1 MKTEFER
8 ISEIMYTL
16 LEHQPA
22 IDVPYEKIN
31 DIAVALVKEGYGKVS
46 EYETEREMLGSQIK
60 VLKQRLNDKY
70 VEVDNLNRDYRNA
83 FERLKAKQR
92 EIERL
97 KAENDTN
104 MQYIRMMGIQS
115 HIKTSN
121 EQIKQAQID
130 VLNKVKDRYGLYYL
144 SAFGVKPRMLADILN
159 PMIKELK
166 K

>member
-8 ISEIMYTL
+8 ISEIIYTL
-16 LEHQPA
+16 LEHQPV

-70 VEVDNLNRDYRNA
+70 VEVDNLNRDYSNA
-83 FERLKAKQR
+83 FERLKAQEK

-97 KAENDTN
+97 KEAVKQAKIEVLNRVMTYINNKIENDYGDMSDSVNYLT
-104 MQYIRMMGIQS
+104 IDIDDFDDFIDGLIEEVE
-115 HIKTSN
+115 N
-121 EQIKQAQID
+121 E
-130 VLNKVKDRYGLYYL
+130 N
-144 SAFGVKPRMLADILN
+144 
-159 PMIKELK
+159 
-166 K
+166 

>member
-16 LEHQPA
+16 LEHQPV

-46 EYETEREMLGSQIK
+46 EYE
-60 VLKQRLNDKY
+60 
-70 VEVDNLNRDYRNA
+70 A
-83 FERLKAKQR
+83 

-97 KAENDTN
+97 KAENDAN
-104 MQYIRMMGIQS
+104 MKYIRMMGIQS

-121 EQIKQAQID
+121 EQVKQAKLD
-130 VLNKVKDRYGLYYL
+130 VLNRVMTYINNRIENDYGDMSDSVQYLTINIDDFDDFIDELMAEVQNGKDK
-144 SAFGVKPRMLADILN
+144 S
-159 PMIKELK
+159 
-166 K
+166 